1 MFNIK
6 KINTCILPT
15 TLLGQVPVPC
25 PTTYLASRQIIALK
39 VSLFLPMQKNSH
51 NSELS
56 FIFAQKRLNEGNVL
70 KMLN

>member
-39 VSLFLPMQKNSH
+39 VSLFFTDAKKNSQ

-56 FIFAQKRLNEGNVL
+56 FIFAQKRLNEGNV
-70 KMLN
+70 